1 MVVGILETITKEME
15 GDKQNSLLN
24 KCLELEKQTQINY
37 TSHKHS
43 GLIKWMAMLIS
54 KWFLMHKNILWDV

>member
-1 MVVGILETITKEME
+1 MVVGILETITKQME

-37 TSHKHS
+37 TSHKH
-43 GLIKWMAMLIS
+43 
-54 KWFLMHKNILWDV
+54 